1 MKDTILSFK
10 VEAEFKET
18 LEEFAK
24 KENRSVSNYVQTVLM
39 DHINQKKKNNLLNE
53 EQNILLNKAVV
64 AFMEKFIAE
73 NSSESL
79 SVKPKKLSSKTSTKK
94 KTG

>member
-10 VEAEFKET
+10 VEAEFKKT
-18 LEEFAK
+18 LEKFAK

-39 DHINQKKKNNLLNE
+39 DHINQKGKKNLFND
-53 EQNILLNKAVV
+53 EQNLLLNKAVV
-64 AFMEKFIAE
+64 AFMEKFITE
-73 NSSESL
+73 NS
-79 SVKPKKLSSKTSTKK
+79 PKTAQTKKSPRKNTSKK